1 MLWILEYMSLP
12 HQYFPEVSRQN
23 MAEISKIISELP
35 IVSMGFPPATRADFF
50 MRWKTTCLMPDFSS
64 FVKIR
69 GRLSCVGRRVEK
81 PVLDF
86 HAHNS
91 LAFVDG
97 YVVFFFFFLATKL
110 FVLNRVLCI
119 KRYELTCTYCLLIDF
134 ESWGGGTH
142 PKTLDN

>member
-1 MLWILEYMSLP
+1 
-12 HQYFPEVSRQN
+12 
-23 MAEISKIISELP
+23 
-35 IVSMGFPPATRADFF
+35 
-50 MRWKTTCLMPDFSS
+50 MPDFSS

-97 YVVFFFFFLATKL
+97 YVVFFFFLATKL
-110 FVLNRVLCI
+110 FVLNRILCI
-119 KRYELTCTYCLLIDF
+119 KRHELTCTYCLLIC
-134 ESWGGGTH
+134 SSILKVGVGGGTH

>member
-1 MLWILEYMSLP
+1 
-12 HQYFPEVSRQN
+12 
-23 MAEISKIISELP
+23 
-35 IVSMGFPPATRADFF
+35 
-50 MRWKTTCLMPDFSS
+50 MPDFSS

-97 YVVFFFFFLATKL
+97 YVVFFFFFG
-110 FVLNRVLCI
+110 
-119 KRYELTCTYCLLIDF
+119 Y
-134 ESWGGGTH
+134 
-142 PKTLDN
+142 